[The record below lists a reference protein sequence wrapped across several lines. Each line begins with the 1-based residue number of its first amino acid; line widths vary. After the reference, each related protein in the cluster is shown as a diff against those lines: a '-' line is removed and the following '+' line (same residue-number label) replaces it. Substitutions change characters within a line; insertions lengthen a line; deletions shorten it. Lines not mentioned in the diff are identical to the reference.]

1 MEEVVDD
8 NSIYRTLFFEETDD
22 HLQQLNDNVLE
33 LESNPNDASL
43 LNEIFRSA
51 HTLKGMAATMGYDV
65 MTELTHKMENIFEK
79 FKEGSVDVTSSS
91 ISLVFRCLDKLSS
104 LVEDLRE
111 EKELTHESI
120 EGLLAELNV
129 VEQGSIQKST
139 QESEPTDVVADVPQA
154 NDLVVGFRQLEDSDL
169 HVIKSAINDDYQSYS
184 ISVRLEEDSLLKGPR
199 AFLIMEKLEQEGD
212 ILHTEPTTEALEEG
226 DFDSDFHVIY
236 LTKNEPERVLEN
248 LMGNSE
254 VEEVKVEHFDE
265 TRHILG
271 AKLFEPLSVEDVE
284 IVQVTTVDE
293 ETVEKSGEPTVV
305 NEPKTETMNKPA
317 PQHHNNNN
325 NQSIRVDLSR
335 LDLFLNLVSELVVY
349 RNQLEEVSTRAN
361 IADIKE
367 SLEQVSRLTS
377 ELQDLVLKIRM
388 QQVKVVFS
396 RFPRMVRDLSNE
408 LNKEMDL
415 IITGEETEL
424 DKTVVSELSEPLVH
438 LLRNSVDHGIEL
450 PEERERLGKER
461 KGTIRL
467 SAFQEGNQVMI
478 TIEDDGKGLDP
489 AVIGAS
495 AERKGISIDGLN
507 DEEIQQLIFHPG
519 FSTAKEVTNISGRG
533 VGMDVVKSKITS
545 LGGTIELRSQVNVG
559 TLFIIKLPLTLS
571 IIEALM
577 VRIGNENFAIPLD
590 IVERVVMIREA
601 EIEET
606 LNEEVYE
613 FQGEMI
619 PIIRTNELLG
629 VETNHT
635 GKHYAIIV
643 NIDQRYYG
651 ILSDELIGQQEIVI
665 KKIDNILQQIRK
677 YQGATILGDGSIA
690 LILDINAI
698 CHDQRK

>member
-1 MEEVVDD
+1 MDD

-111 EKELTHESI
+111 EKELTHDSI
-120 EGLLAELNV
+120 EGLLAELNA
-129 VEQGSIQKST
+129 VEQGT
-139 QESEPTDVVADVPQA
+139 RQEADSVEEVVETFQSG
-154 NDLVVGFRQLEDSDL
+154 DLVVGFRQLEDSDL
-169 HVIKSAINDDYQSYS
+169 HVIKSAINDDYQAYS
-184 ISVRLEEDSLLKGPR
+184 VSVRLEEDSLLKGPR

-212 ILHTEPTTEALEEG
+212 ILHTEPTTEALEAG

-236 LTKNEPERVLEN
+236 LTKNDKDRVLEN

-254 VEEVKVEHFDE
+254 IDKIKVEYFDE
-265 TRHILG
+265 DRHMLG
-271 AKLFEPLSVEDVE
+271 EQTFEALPIEE
-284 IVQVTTVDE
+284 IVASEESISEGVVIEEPEAQAVN
-293 ETVEKSGEPTVV
+293 ETVQVESVTKS
-305 NEPKTETMNKPA
+305 A
-317 PQHHNNNN
+317 QQHHNNHNN

-438 LLRNSVDHGIEL
+438 LLRNSVDHGIET
-450 PEERERLGKER
+450 PEERERLGKNR
-461 KGTIRL
+461 KGTILL

-495 AERKGISIDGLN
+495 AERKGIYTDGLSE
-507 DEEIQQLIFHPG
+507 EEIQQLIFHPG

-559 TLFIIKLPLTLS
+559 TRFIIKLPLTLS

-590 IVERVVMIREA
+590 IVERVVMIREE

-629 VETNHT
+629 VETMHT

-698 CHDQRK
+698 CHDQR

>member
-1 MEEVVDD
+1 MDD

-111 EKELTHESI
+111 EKELTHDSI
-120 EGLLAELNV
+120 EGLLAELNA
-129 VEQGSIQKST
+129 VEQGTT
-139 QESEPTDVVADVPQA
+139 QEADFVEEVVETFQSG
-154 NDLVVGFRQLEDSDL
+154 DLVVGFRQLEDSDL
-169 HVIKSAINDDYQSYS
+169 HVIKSAINDDYQAYS
-184 ISVRLEEDSLLKGPR
+184 VSVRLEEDSLLKGPR

-212 ILHTEPTTEALEEG
+212 ILHTEPTTEALEAG

-236 LTKNEPERVLEN
+236 LTKNDKDRVLEN

-254 VEEVKVEHFDE
+254 IDEIKVEYFDE
-265 TRHILG
+265 DRHMLG
-271 AKLFEPLSVEDVE
+271 EQTFEALPIEE
-284 IVQVTTVDE
+284 IVASEESISEGVVIEEPEAQAVK
-293 ETVEKSGEPTVV
+293 ETVQVESVTKS
-305 NEPKTETMNKPA
+305 A
-317 PQHHNNNN
+317 QQHHNNHNN

-438 LLRNSVDHGIEL
+438 LLRNSVDHGIET
-450 PEERERLGKER
+450 PEERERLGKDR
-461 KGTIRL
+461 KGTILL

-495 AERKGISIDGLN
+495 AERKGIYTDGLSE
-507 DEEIQQLIFHPG
+507 EEIQQLIFHPG

-559 TLFIIKLPLTLS
+559 TRFIIKLPLTLS

-590 IVERVVMIREA
+590 IVERVVMIREE

-629 VETNHT
+629 VETMHT

-698 CHDQRK
+698 CHDQR

>member
-1 MEEVVDD
+1 MDD

-111 EKELTHESI
+111 EKELTHDSI
-120 EGLLAELNV
+120 EGLLAELNA
-129 VEQGSIQKST
+129 VEQGTT
-139 QESEPTDVVADVPQA
+139 QEADSVEEVVGTFQSG
-154 NDLVVGFRQLEDSDL
+154 DLVVGFRQLEDSDL
-169 HVIKSAINDDYQSYS
+169 HVIKSAINDDYQAYS
-184 ISVRLEEDSLLKGPR
+184 VSVRLEEDSLLKGPR

-212 ILHTEPTTEALEEG
+212 ILHTEPTTEALEAG

-236 LTKNEPERVLEN
+236 LTKNDKDRVLEN

-254 VEEVKVEHFDE
+254 IDKIKVEYFDE
-265 TRHILG
+265 DRHMLG
-271 AKLFEPLSVEDVE
+271 EQTFEALPIEE
-284 IVQVTTVDE
+284 IVASEESISEGVVIEEPEAQAVK
-293 ETVEKSGEPTVV
+293 ETVQVESVTKS
-305 NEPKTETMNKPA
+305 A
-317 PQHHNNNN
+317 QQHHNNHNN

-438 LLRNSVDHGIEL
+438 LLRNSVDHGIET
-450 PEERERLGKER
+450 PEERERLGKNR
-461 KGTIRL
+461 KGTILL

-495 AERKGISIDGLN
+495 AERKGIYTDGLSE
-507 DEEIQQLIFHPG
+507 EEIQQLIFHPG

-559 TLFIIKLPLTLS
+559 TRFIIKLPLTLS

-590 IVERVVMIREA
+590 IVERVVMIREE

-629 VETNHT
+629 VETMHT

-698 CHDQRK
+698 CHDQR

>member
-1 MEEVVDD
+1 MDD

-111 EKELTHESI
+111 EKELTHDSI
-120 EGLLAELNV
+120 EGLLAELNA
-129 VEQGSIQKST
+129 VEQGTT
-139 QESEPTDVVADVPQA
+139 QEADSVEEVVETFQSG
-154 NDLVVGFRQLEDSDL
+154 DLVVGFRQLEDSDL
-169 HVIKSAINDDYQSYS
+169 HVIKSAINDDYQAYS
-184 ISVRLEEDSLLKGPR
+184 VSVRLEEDSLLKGPR

-212 ILHTEPTTEALEEG
+212 ILHTEPTTEALEAG

-236 LTKNEPERVLEN
+236 LTKNDKDRVLEN

-254 VEEVKVEHFDE
+254 IDEIKVEYFDE
-265 TRHILG
+265 DRHMLG
-271 AKLFEPLSVEDVE
+271 EQTFAVLPIEEIVASEESISEDVVIE
-284 IVQVTTVDE
+284 EPEAQVVK
-293 ETVEKSGEPTVV
+293 ETVQAEPVTKS
-305 NEPKTETMNKPA
+305 A
-317 PQHHNNNN
+317 QQHHNNHNN

-438 LLRNSVDHGIEL
+438 LLRNSVDHGIET
-450 PEERERLGKER
+450 PEERERLGKDR
-461 KGTIRL
+461 KGTILL

-495 AERKGISIDGLN
+495 AERKGIYTDGLSE
-507 DEEIQQLIFHPG
+507 EEIQQLIFHPG

-559 TLFIIKLPLTLS
+559 TRFIIKLPLTLS

-590 IVERVVMIREA
+590 IVERVVMIREE

-629 VETNHT
+629 VETMHT

-698 CHDQRK
+698 CHDQR

>member
-1 MEEVVDD
+1 MDD

-111 EKELTHESI
+111 EKELTHDSI
-120 EGLLAELNV
+120 EGLLAELNA
-129 VEQGSIQKST
+129 VEQGTT
-139 QESEPTDVVADVPQA
+139 QEADSVEEVVGTFQSG
-154 NDLVVGFRQLEDSDL
+154 DLVVGFRQLEDSDL
-169 HVIKSAINDDYQSYS
+169 HVIKSAINDDYQAYS
-184 ISVRLEEDSLLKGPR
+184 VSVRLEEDSLLKGPR

-212 ILHTEPTTEALEEG
+212 ILHTEPTTEALEAG

-236 LTKNEPERVLEN
+236 LTKNDKDRVLEN

-254 VEEVKVEHFDE
+254 IDEIKVEYFDE
-265 TRHILG
+265 DRHMLG
-271 AKLFEPLSVEDVE
+271 EQTFEALPIEE
-284 IVQVTTVDE
+284 IVASEESISEGVVIEEPEAQAVK
-293 ETVEKSGEPTVV
+293 ETVQVESVTKS
-305 NEPKTETMNKPA
+305 A
-317 PQHHNNNN
+317 QQHHNNHNN

-438 LLRNSVDHGIEL
+438 LLRNSVDHGIET
-450 PEERERLGKER
+450 PEERERLGKDR
-461 KGTIRL
+461 KGTILL

-495 AERKGISIDGLN
+495 AERKGIYTDGLSE
-507 DEEIQQLIFHPG
+507 EEIQQLIFHPG

-559 TLFIIKLPLTLS
+559 TRFIIKLPLTLS

-590 IVERVVMIREA
+590 IVERVVMIREE

-629 VETNHT
+629 VETMHT

-698 CHDQRK
+698 CHDQR

>member
-1 MEEVVDD
+1 MDD

-111 EKELTHESI
+111 EKELTHDSI
-120 EGLLAELNV
+120 EGLLAELNA
-129 VEQGSIQKST
+129 VEQGTT
-139 QESEPTDVVADVPQA
+139 QEADFVEEVVETFQSGE
-154 NDLVVGFRQLEDSDL
+154 LMVGFRQLEDSDL
-169 HVIKSAINDDYQSYS
+169 HVIKSAINDDYQAYS
-184 ISVRLEEDSLLKGPR
+184 VSVRLEEDSLLKGPR

-212 ILHTEPTTEALEEG
+212 ILHTEPTTEALEAG

-236 LTKNEPERVLEN
+236 LTKNDKDRVLEN

-254 VEEVKVEHFDE
+254 IDEIKVEYFDE
-265 TRHILG
+265 DRHMLG
-271 AKLFEPLSVEDVE
+271 EQTFEALPIEEIVASEESISEDVVIE
-284 IVQVTTVDE
+284 EPEAQAVK
-293 ETVEKSGEPTVV
+293 ETVQAEPVTKSTQ
-305 NEPKTETMNKPA
+305 
-317 PQHHNNNN
+317 QHHTNHNN

-438 LLRNSVDHGIEL
+438 LLRNSVDHGIET
-450 PEERERLGKER
+450 PEERERLGKDR
-461 KGTIRL
+461 KGTILL

-495 AERKGISIDGLN
+495 AERKGIYTDGLSE
-507 DEEIQQLIFHPG
+507 EEIQQLIFHPG

-559 TLFIIKLPLTLS
+559 TRFIIKLPLTLS

-590 IVERVVMIREA
+590 IVERVVMIREE

-629 VETNHT
+629 VETMHT

-698 CHDQRK
+698 CHDQR

>member
-1 MEEVVDD
+1 MDD

-111 EKELTHESI
+111 EKELTHDSI
-120 EGLLAELNV
+120 EGLLAELNA
-129 VEQGSIQKST
+129 VEQGTT
-139 QESEPTDVVADVPQA
+139 QEADSVEEVVETFQSG
-154 NDLVVGFRQLEDSDL
+154 DLVVGFRQLEDSDL
-169 HVIKSAINDDYQSYS
+169 HVIKSAINDDYQAYS
-184 ISVRLEEDSLLKGPR
+184 VSVRLEEDSLLKGPR

-212 ILHTEPTTEALEEG
+212 ILHTEPTTEALEAG

-236 LTKNEPERVLEN
+236 LTKNDKDRVLEN

-254 VEEVKVEHFDE
+254 IDKIKVEYFDE
-265 TRHILG
+265 DRHMLG
-271 AKLFEPLSVEDVE
+271 EQTFEALPIEE
-284 IVQVTTVDE
+284 IVASEESISEGVVIEEPEAQAVN
-293 ETVEKSGEPTVV
+293 ETVQVESVTKS
-305 NEPKTETMNKPA
+305 A
-317 PQHHNNNN
+317 QQHHNNHNN

-438 LLRNSVDHGIEL
+438 LLRNSVDHGIET
-450 PEERERLGKER
+450 PEERERLGKNR
-461 KGTIRL
+461 KGTILL

-495 AERKGISIDGLN
+495 AERKGIYTDGLSE
-507 DEEIQQLIFHPG
+507 EEIQQLIFHPG

-559 TLFIIKLPLTLS
+559 TRFIIKLPLTLS

-590 IVERVVMIREA
+590 IVERVVMIREE

-629 VETNHT
+629 VETMHT

-698 CHDQRK
+698 CHDQR